1 MFYYFAFGSNLLKQR
16 IQLMNPSAEFIGVG
30 LLVNYALTFCGVSH
44 SWGGSPATIVR
55 KESHCVYGAIWRL
68 ADSDLS
74 SLDAQESVPV
84 LYSPVFVS
92 VCLEADGELK
102 YLTCRSYAT
111 VSHQVGRPS
120 PHYLDIILRGAIQ
133 CNLPGTYIDQLR
145 NIEHNAVF
153 DNYTL
158 YTRVLSLLDPSDR
171 GNFQVK
177 ELMEYGLSEA

>member
-16 IQLMNPSAEFIGVG
+16 IQLKNPSAEFIGVG
-30 LLVNYALTFCGVSH
+30 RLVDYALTFCGVSH
-44 SWGGSPATIVR
+44 TWGGSPATIVR

-68 ADSDLS
+68 ADSDLP

-84 LYSPVFVS
+84 LYTPLFVS

-102 YLTCRSYAT
+102 HLTCRSYAT

-133 CNLPGTYIDQLR
+133 CNLPGTYIEQLR
-145 NIEHNAVF
+145 NIEHTAVF
-153 DNYTL
+153 DNCTL
-158 YTRVLSLLDPSDR
+158 YTEVLSLLDPRDR
-171 GNFQVK
+171 GSFQVK
-177 ELMEYGLSEA
+177 ELMEYGFSKA